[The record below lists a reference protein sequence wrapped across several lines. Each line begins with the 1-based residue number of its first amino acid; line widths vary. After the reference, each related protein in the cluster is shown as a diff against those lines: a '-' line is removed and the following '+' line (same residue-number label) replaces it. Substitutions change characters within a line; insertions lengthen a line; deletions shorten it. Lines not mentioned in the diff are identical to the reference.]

1 MSMTMSVGDAGTA
14 TDADFSGT
22 VSLRNLNIAESLQN
36 FAGEELAKAFRGST
50 FESMRLGRL
59 FGGQVSV
66 NEAFSTSDFTYAA
79 FKELDTE
86 LLARY
91 EELPAVWT
99 QYTDQTLVSDFR
111 PKRLVSRKSS
121 IIGLGRVPEGSEYP
135 SNYNQDTSALAITV
149 AKYGRRRQLTWER
162 WLNNEAVDELENIPE
177 DLAVQARETESVV
190 ALSNFL
196 AITGNGVKDP
206 WTAATVN
213 TQFFNA
219 GNGNAPTALPL
230 NAQNLKTVLDSMT
243 TRKDSDGK
251 TIVSPELMVVV
262 PKSLQSQLEAILRV
276 TEVRRT
282 VDGVTTIESNPL
294 AGTAYAVEPMLDQLL
309 THAKAAGTWFVV
321 PKPGSIRP
329 AMWAAKLRGHE
340 QPDLRV
346 KINQGSA
353 IGGSAISFEG
363 GSFEIDTLEWRARH
377 VLGAQ
382 TGDSLFTY
390 CSYGS

>member
-111 PKRLVSRKSS
+111 PKRLVSRTSS
-121 IIGLGRVPEGSEYP
+121 IIGLGRVPEGTEYP
-135 SNYNQDTSALAITV
+135 TNYNQDTSALAITV

-190 ALSNFL
+190 ALSNLL

-213 TQFFNA
+213 TQFFNS
-219 GNGNAPTALPL
+219 GNNNAPTALPL

-294 AGTAYAVEPMLDQLL
+294 AGTSYAVEPMLDQLL

-353 IGGSAISFEG
+353 IGGSAISFEE

-382 TGDSLFTY
+382 TGDPLFTY